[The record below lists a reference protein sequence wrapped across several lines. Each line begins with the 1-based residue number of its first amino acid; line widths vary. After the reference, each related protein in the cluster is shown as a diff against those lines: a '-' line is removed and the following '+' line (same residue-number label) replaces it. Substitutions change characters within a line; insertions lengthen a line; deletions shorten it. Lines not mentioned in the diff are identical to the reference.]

1 MVSRIILVLLV
12 LLCVTFRAE
21 AGQRLS
27 SAQISALAPG
37 FYVGTWK
44 GKRQLNL
51 KLASNG
57 KISGT
62 VDGQYHSG
70 RWYVANGNLCLVFR
84 ILVCEKTK
92 CGAIHRNGRWL
103 VGYYN
108 KKGKP
113 RIRLRAVES
122 SKA

>member
-1 MVSRIILVLLV
+1 MMISRIVLGLLV
-12 LLCVTFRAE
+12 LLCVSLEAE

-27 SAQISALAPG
+27 SAQIAALAPG
-37 FYVGTWK
+37 HYVGTWK
-44 GKRQLNL
+44 NKRQLSL
-51 KLASNG
+51 RLSPDG
-57 KISGT
+57 KIAGT

-70 RWYVANGNLCLVFR
+70 RWYVADGNLCLVFR
-84 ILVCEKTK
+84 ILVIQKTK

-103 VGYYN
+103 IGYYN

-122 SKA
+122 KA

>member
-1 MVSRIILVLLV
+1 MMISRIVLGLLV
-12 LLCVTFRAE
+12 LLCVSLEAE

-27 SAQISALAPG
+27 SAQIVALAPG
-37 FYVGTWK
+37 HYVGTWK
-44 GKRQLNL
+44 NKRQLSL
-51 KLASNG
+51 RLSPDG
-57 KISGT
+57 KIAGT

-70 RWYVANGNLCLVFR
+70 RWYVADGNLCLVFR
-84 ILVCEKTK
+84 ILVIQKTK

-103 VGYYN
+103 IGYYN

-122 SKA
+122 KA